1 MDYFLFNGGAEVERE
16 PFVADAIL
24 LLSYFGR
31 FTALRSWFYRETCET
46 CNIIY
51 YKWKIYGMVVLG
63 YGGYS

>member
-1 MDYFLFNGGAEVERE
+1 MDYFLFNGRAEVERE

-31 FTALRSWFYRETCET
+31 FTALRSWFYRETCVT

-51 YKWKIYGMVVLG
+51 YKWIIYDTVVLG
-63 YGGYS
+63 NGGYS